1 MLQAL
6 LNGAVVCAGVGAT
19 IGTAILMFAPP
30 DTIVKESCKNSY
42 QVGFRYFCRR
52 KCFRYFSQMFSI
64 FFSNVFSHV
73 HVKFRSCQR

>member
-1 MLQAL
+1 MMQAL

-42 QVGFRYFCRR
+42 QVGFRCFRLR
-52 KCFRYFSQMFSI
+52 KCFRYFSQTFSLT
-64 FFSNVFSHV
+64 FMSNLDHV
-73 HVKFRSCQR
+73 NGSTMAK